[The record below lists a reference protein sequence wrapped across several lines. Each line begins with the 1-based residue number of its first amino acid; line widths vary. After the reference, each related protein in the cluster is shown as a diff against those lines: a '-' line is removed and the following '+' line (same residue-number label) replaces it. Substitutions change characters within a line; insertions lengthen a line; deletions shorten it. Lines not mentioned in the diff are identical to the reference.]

1 MAGVRND
8 LSERF
13 EALVR
18 PSGPVRRLS
27 WRSQLFDVLFAL
39 VIAPPGINYVLAQSG
54 SSEVLTACYVFLTV
68 LVCAILS
75 QRRRWP
81 LGVLVIVVV
90 LTMPLVA
97 DIPRI
102 TYYACVIA
110 AYSAAAYSRYRLPTL
125 AIVLLLVVLAWEFT
139 RDGMPTVPQQY
150 VGSGVLGIVT
160 LAGLALWMWRSRAEE
175 GRHRLAETQRAREAE
190 LRRAVESERSRI
202 ARELH
207 DVVTHNVSVMV
218 IQAGAARRTLD
229 PSEAQVRESLL
240 AVEEAGR
247 TAMAELRNVMG
258 LLAPADEDAA
268 LAPQPGLDQLEPLVD
283 RVRDAGLP
291 VRLAVTGTPRPVPA
305 GEALA
310 AYRVVQEALTN
321 AVKHASGAS
330 ATVTVHYGEEELRVE
345 IADTGGRATGSG
357 GSGRGLLGLRERLAV
372 YGGTLRAG
380 PPLIGSG
387 YHVDAVIPLAAR

>member
-1 MAGVRND
+1 MAGVGND

-13 EALVR
+13 AELLR

-27 WRSQLFDVLFAL
+27 GRGQLFDVFFAL
-39 VIAPPGINYVLAQSG
+39 VIAVPGIDYVLAQG
-54 SSEVLTACYVFLTV
+54 NSSRVLTACYIFLIV
-68 LVCAILS
+68 VVCAVLS

-81 LGVLVIVVV
+81 LGVLVMVLV
-90 LTMPLVA
+90 LTMPVVA
-97 DIPRI
+97 DVPRI

-125 AIVLLLVVLAWEFT
+125 AIVLLLVMLAWEFT

-190 LRRAVESERSRI
+190 LRGAVESERSRI

-229 PSEAQVRESLL
+229 PSEEQVRESLL
-240 AVEEAGR
+240 AVEAAGR

-258 LLAPADEDAA
+258 LLAPADDDAV

-291 VRLAVTGTPRPVPA
+291 VRLAVTGIPRPVPA

-330 ATVTVHYGEEELRVE
+330 ATVTVHYGDEELRVE
-345 IADTGGRATGSG
+345 VADTGGRATGSG

-380 PPLIGSG
+380 PPLTGDG
-387 YHVDAVIPLAAR
+387 YRVNAVIPLAAR